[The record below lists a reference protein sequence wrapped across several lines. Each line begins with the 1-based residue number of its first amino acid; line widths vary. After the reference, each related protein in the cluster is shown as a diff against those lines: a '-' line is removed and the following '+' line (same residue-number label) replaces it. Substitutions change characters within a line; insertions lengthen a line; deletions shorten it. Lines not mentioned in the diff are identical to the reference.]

1 MSNLRDLIVQ
11 AKQKRNDE
19 QFVVALNKYIP
30 TLCKYA
36 KDKLDKTINEA
47 AFIVDCKKIE
57 AQTYGFQAKIL
68 GIYNADSDELLSDEQ
83 YVNYF
88 DDANIIYD
96 QLYISEAITNLIDRT
111 KNNAVLFVET
121 TTKTFK
127 KGKDVY
133 QSYPIKV
140 INLE

>member
-1 MSNLRDLIVQ
+1 MSLRDLIVQ

-36 KDKLDKTINEA
+36 KEKLDTTINEV
-47 AFIVDCKKIE
+47 AFIIDCQKIE
-57 AQTYGFQAKIL
+57 AQTYGYQGKVL
-68 GIYNADSDELLSDEQ
+68 GVYNADNDELLSDEK
-83 YVNYF
+83 YVEYF
-88 DDANIIYD
+88 DDANTIYD
-96 QLYISEAITNLIDRT
+96 QIYLSEAITNLIDRT
-111 KNNAVLFVET
+111 KKNAVLFVGT

-127 KGKDVY
+127 KGKEIY
-133 QSYPIKV
+133 QSYPVKV